1 MQYSSSTMLTADAP
15 AESGLVTFDT
25 SPERYRHWKL
35 AVDGRVATLALD
47 VDEDAGIRPGYKL
60 KLNSYDLGVD
70 IEFRDALDRIRF
82 EHPEVACVVVTSA
95 KERSFCAG
103 ANIYMLGTSSHQW
116 KVNFCKFTNETRNGM
131 EDSSRHD
138 GLRFVAA
145 VNGACAGGGYEIALA
160 CDEILMI
167 DDRSTVVSLP
177 EVPLLGV
184 LPGTGGLTRVVDKR
198 KVRRDVADLFCTNAD
213 GVRAERAKA
222 WKLVDAIA
230 PPSEFAALVR
240 ERTAAHAA
248 ASPRDPNARGI
259 ALRPLRRTVDER
271 GYHYENVDVEFDREQ
286 RTATIVVRAPREPQP
301 SEPDGIVLRGAAWW
315 PLALARELDDA
326 ILMLRTNEPELG
338 LLLLRTEGDA
348 DAVLAVDRTLL
359 AHQEHWLVRET
370 VGFLRRTLARLD
382 VSSRSLYAVVDQGSC
397 FAGTLMELALAAD
410 RVYMLALP
418 DDEETAPAIVLGEVN
433 FGTYPMVNGRSRI
446 DTRFD
451 GDVAA
456 FKAAKA
462 AAGYRYR
469 AQDALDAGLVTAA
482 PDDLDWDDEI
492 RLAVEERASLSP
504 DALTAM
510 EANLRFP
517 GAETLETK
525 IFGRLSAWQNWVFYR
540 PNSTGERGALKI
552 FGTGSRPD
560 FDQERV

>member
-1 MQYSSSTMLTADAP
+1 MVAADAP
-15 AESGLVTFDT
+15 AESGLVTFESAPD
-25 SPERYRHWKL
+25 RYRHWKL
-35 AVDGRVATLALD
+35 SVDGRVATLALD

-70 IEFRDALDRIRF
+70 IEFHDALNRIRF
-82 EHPEVACVVVTSA
+82 EHPAVACVVVTSA

-138 GLRFVAA
+138 GLRFIAA

-167 DDRSTVVSLP
+167 DDRSTAVSLP

-198 KVRRDVADLFCTNAD
+198 HVRRDVADLFCTNAD

-222 WKLVDAIA
+222 WKLVDDIA
-230 PPSEFAALVR
+230 APSEFAALVR
-240 ERTAAHAA
+240 ERAAAHVA
-248 ASPRDPNARGI
+248 ASPRDAGASGI
-259 ALRPLRRTVDER
+259 ALRPLRRTVDQR
-271 GYHYENVDVEFDREQ
+271 GYHYEHVDVTFDREQ
-286 RTATIVVRAPREPQP
+286 RTATLTVRAPRDVQPEEPA
-301 SEPDGIVLRGAAWW
+301 GIVAAGDAWW
-315 PLALARELDDA
+315 PLAFARELDDA

-348 DAVLAVDRTLL
+348 EAVLAVDRALL
-359 AHQEHWLVRET
+359 AHREHWLVRET
-370 VGFLRRTLARLD
+370 IGLLRRTLARLD
-382 VSSRSLYAVVDQGSC
+382 VTSRSLYAIVDQGSC

-410 RVYMLALP
+410 RTYVLSLP
-418 DDEETAPAIVLGEVN
+418 DDQENAPAIALGEVN
-433 FGTYPMVNGRSRI
+433 FGLYPVANGLSRL
-446 DTRFD
+446 DTRFH
-451 GDVAA
+451 GDLPALE
-456 FKAAKA
+456 AAKA
-462 AAGYRYR
+462 AAGSRYR

-492 RLAVEERASLSP
+492 RLAIEERAALSP

-517 GAETLETK
+517 GPETLDTK

-540 PNSTGERGALKI
+540 PNSTGERGALRI

>member
-1 MQYSSSTMLTADAP
+1 MLTADAP

-35 AVDGRVATLALD
+35 SVDGRVATLALD

-70 IEFRDALDRIRF
+70 IEFHDALNRIRF
-82 EHPEVACVVVTSA
+82 EHPAVACVVVTSA
-95 KERSFCAG
+95 KDRSFCAG

-116 KVNFCKFTNETRNGM
+116 KVNFCKFTNETRNGL

-198 KVRRDVADLFCTNAD
+198 RVRRDIADLFCTNAD

-230 PPSEFAALVR
+230 APSEFAALVR
-240 ERTAAHAA
+240 TRAEAHASS
-248 ASPRDPNARGI
+248 SPRRPDANGI
-259 ALRPLRRTVDER
+259 ALRPLQRTIDEH
-271 GYHYENVDVEFDREQ
+271 GYHYAHVDVAFDRAV
-286 RTATIVVRAPREPQP
+286 RTATITVRAPQGAQP
-301 SEPDGIVLRGAAWW
+301 ETPETIIAAGDAWW
-315 PLALARELDDA
+315 PLAFARELDDA

-338 LLLLRTEGDA
+338 LLLLRTEGDV

-370 VGFLRRTLARLD
+370 IGLLRRTLARLD
-382 VSSRSLYAVVDQGSC
+382 VTSRTLYAIVDGGSC
-397 FAGTLMELALAAD
+397 FAGTLLELALAAD
-410 RVYMLALP
+410 RTYMLALP
-418 DDEETAPAIVLGEVN
+418 DDEENAPTIALSAVN
-433 FGTYPMVNGRSRI
+433 FGLYPVVNGLSRM

-451 GDVAA
+451 GDPQALA
-456 FKAAKA
+456 AAKA
-462 AAGYRYR
+462 ATGYRYR
-469 AQDALDAGLVTAA
+469 AEDALDAGLVTVAS
-482 PDDLDWDDEI
+482 DDLDWDDEM

-517 GAETLETK
+517 GPETLETK

-540 PNSTGERGALKI
+540 PNSTGERGALKL
-552 FGTGSRPD
+552 FGTGTRPE
-560 FDQERV
+560 FDEKRV

>member
-1 MQYSSSTMLTADAP
+1 MVTADAP
-15 AESGLVTFDT
+15 PQAGPVLFDT
-25 SPERYRHWKL
+25 SPERYRHWRL
-35 AVDGRVATLALD
+35 GVDGRVATLALD

-95 KERSFCAG
+95 KDRSFCAG

-138 GLRFVAA
+138 GLRFLAA

-160 CDEILMI
+160 CDEILMV
-167 DDRSTVVSLP
+167 DDRSTAVSLP

-198 KVRRDVADLFCTNAD
+198 QVRRDVADLFCTNAD

-222 WKLVDAIA
+222 WKLVDSIA
-230 PPSEFAALVR
+230 PPSEFDALVR
-240 ERTAAHAA
+240 ERASALAAT
-248 ASPRDPNARGI
+248 SPRPADAKGI
-259 ALRPLRRTVDER
+259 ALRPLRRTIDER
-271 GYHYENVDVEFDREQ
+271 GYHYQHVDVQFDRAA
-286 RTATIVVRAPREPQP
+286 RNATLTVRAPREPQP
-301 SEPDGIVLRGAAWW
+301 ADVAAIVAAGDAWW
-315 PLALARELDDA
+315 PLAFARELDDA

-348 DAVLAVDRTLL
+348 SAVLDVDGTLL
-359 AHQEHWLVRET
+359 ANREHWLVRET
-370 VGFLRRTLARLD
+370 IGFLRRALARLD
-382 VSSRSLYAVVDQGSC
+382 VTSRSLYAIVDEGSC

-410 RVYMLALP
+410 RTYMLALAG
-418 DDEETAPAIVLGEVN
+418 DDANAPAIVLGEVN
-433 FGTYPMVNGRSRI
+433 FGLYPEVNGLARI
-446 DTRFD
+446 QTRFN
-451 GDVAA
+451 GDRAA
-456 FKAAKA
+456 LAALKA
-462 AAGYRYR
+462 AASYRYR
-469 AQDALDAGLVTAA
+469 AEDALEAALVTVA
-482 PDDLDWDDEI
+482 PDELDWDDEI
-492 RLAVEERASLSP
+492 RLALEERTSLSP
-504 DALTAM
+504 DALSAM

-517 GAETLETK
+517 GPETLDTK

-540 PNSTGERGALKI
+540 PNSTGERGALKL
-552 FGTGSRPD
+552 FGTGTRPS